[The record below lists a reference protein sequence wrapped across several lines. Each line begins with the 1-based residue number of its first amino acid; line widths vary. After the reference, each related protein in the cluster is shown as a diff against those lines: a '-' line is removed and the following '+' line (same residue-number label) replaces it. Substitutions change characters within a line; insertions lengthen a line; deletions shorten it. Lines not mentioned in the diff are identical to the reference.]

1 MRKLLI
7 MRGLPGSGKSTIVR
21 LMATLF
27 GEIQP
32 VICSA
37 DDYFV
42 NQYGQ
47 YIFDKSKLGE
57 AHAQCKEEVEDAMK
71 CDSPWIIVDNTNTTY
86 QEIKPYLIMAE
97 DNGYE
102 VDFQEA
108 DTDLSVEECFKRNT
122 HGVPLE
128 TIQRMKD
135 RYESN
140 EVVWEKWKRRNEVKV
155 K

>member
-1 MRKLLI
+1 MRKLLLL
-7 MRGLPGSGKSTIVR
+7 RGISGSGKTTIVK
-21 LMATLF
+21 MMTAVF
-27 GEIQP
+27 KEVP
-32 VICSA
+32 SVVCSA

-42 NQYGQ
+42 NREGQ
-47 YIFDKSKLGE
+47 YVFDKNKLGT
-57 AHAQCKEEVEDAMK
+57 AHQLCKDKVEFSMK
-71 CDSPWIIVDNTNTTY
+71 NDVPWIILDNTNTTY

-108 DTDLSVEECFKRNT
+108 DMDLSVEECFKRNT

-140 EVVWEKWKRRNEVKV
+140 EVVWEKWKKRNEVKA